1 MKIVITD
8 RQEIVETVSFID
20 TELYVVFDGSYAFPC
35 EKWTD
40 FTVPLF
46 TEWINAF
53 IYRDKNGFEW
63 KFMDG
68 GDYRIRFTAQNDG
81 TFDVLCTGDGER
93 RRREYY
99 KTTETAADIKNA
111 LKAAISDFVGILIG
125 NKINNKYLLSDLT
138 IKAGI
143 LDNYKI

>member
-68 GDYRIRFTAQNDG
+68 DYRIRFTAQNDG
-81 TFDVLCTGDGER
+81 TFDVICSGGGVCG
-93 RRREYY
+93 RREYY

-125 NKINNKYLLSDLT
+125 NKINNKHLLSDLT

-143 LDNYKI
+143 LDNHKI